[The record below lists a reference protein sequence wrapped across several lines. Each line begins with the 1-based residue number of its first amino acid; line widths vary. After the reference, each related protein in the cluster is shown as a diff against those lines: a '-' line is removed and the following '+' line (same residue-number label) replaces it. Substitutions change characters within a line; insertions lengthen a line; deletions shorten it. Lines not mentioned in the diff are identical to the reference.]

1 MFASLEAFSWLSI
14 AVILGFD
21 NISLAYL
28 EEDAA
33 SIPLTL
39 HNWYSLALM
48 ILCSCCVYPTKFFFS
63 INAS

>member
-1 MFASLEAFSWLSI
+1 MFTSLEAFYWLSI
-14 AVILGFD
+14 AVELGFD

-28 EEDAA
+28 DEDAA

-48 ILCSCCVYPTKFFFS
+48 MARKGILFVTGGFF
-63 INAS
+63 A